1 MGSSGWIA
9 GQSGRSRGDSDVR
22 FLARRVRSRIISA
35 NTVAVPRP
43 VAAWRRSLVA
53 DDSRAV
59 KRSFFGQR
67 DCRMSVAF
75 IFPGQGSQ
83 FPGMLHQLLDHP
95 AVVHTVDEISEV
107 LHSDVRKLDSEQGLK
122 SDVSVQLTLLAA
134 GIATARALM
143 EQDVRPA
150 AASGLSVGA
159 FAAAVTAG
167 VLSLQDAVDLVK
179 LRSEQMMKLY
189 PTGYGLSAIVG
200 LNESRVTKIVRA
212 VTSMQDPVFVGNINA
227 PRQIVIAGSNVA
239 MDQVLDEARREGAS
253 KAVRLH
259 VSVPSHCP
267 LLQPVAELLERRMSS
282 MHLKAPKLIYVGNV
296 TARPMRTK
304 ELIARDLA
312 NNIAH
317 GVRWHDATTVLK
329 ELGCNLFLEMPPGH
343 ILSDLAK
350 KNLKGID
357 AVPVEAAV
365 LTRVLRL
372 TRQEE
377 RERD

>member
-1 MGSSGWIA
+1 
-9 GQSGRSRGDSDVR
+9 
-22 FLARRVRSRIISA
+22 
-35 NTVAVPRP
+35 
-43 VAAWRRSLVA
+43 
-53 DDSRAV
+53 
-59 KRSFFGQR
+59 
-67 DCRMSVAF
+67 MSVAF

-83 FPGMLHQLLDHP
+83 SPGMLHHLLDHP
-95 AVVHTVDEISEV
+95 AVVRTVDEISEV
-107 LHSDVRKLDSEQGLK
+107 LHSDVRNLDSELGLK

-167 VLSLQDAVDLVK
+167 VLSLQDAVELVK
-179 LRSEQMMKLY
+179 LRAEQMMKLY
-189 PTGYGLSAIVG
+189 PTGYGLAAIVG

-212 VTSMQDPVFVGNINA
+212 VTSVQDPVFVGNINA

-267 LLQPVAELLERRMSS
+267 LLQPVADLLERRMSS

-350 KNLKGID
+350 ENLKGID
-357 AVPVEAAV
+357 AVPVEAGV
-365 LTRVLRL
+365 LTRVLGL
-372 TRQEE
+372 TQQEE

>member
-1 MGSSGWIA
+1 
-9 GQSGRSRGDSDVR
+9 
-22 FLARRVRSRIISA
+22 
-35 NTVAVPRP
+35 
-43 VAAWRRSLVA
+43 
-53 DDSRAV
+53 
-59 KRSFFGQR
+59 
-67 DCRMSVAF
+67 MSVAF

-83 FPGMLHQLLDHP
+83 SPGMLHHLLDHP
-95 AVVHTVDEISEV
+95 AVVRTIDEISEA
-107 LHSDVRKLDSEQGLK
+107 LHSDVRNLDSEQGLK

-134 GIATARALM
+134 GIATGRALM

-167 VLSLQDAVDLVK
+167 VLSLQDAVELVK
-179 LRSEQMMKLY
+179 LRAEQMMKLY

-200 LNESRVTKIVRA
+200 LNASRVTKIVRA
-212 VTSMQDPVFVGNINA
+212 VTSVQDPVFVGNINA
-227 PRQIVIAGSNVA
+227 PHQIVIAGSNVA

-253 KAVRLH
+253 KAVRLD

-267 LLQPVAELLERRMSS
+267 LLQPVADLLERRMSS

-350 KNLKGID
+350 ENLKGIA
-357 AVPVEAAV
+357 AVPVEAGV

-372 TRQEE
+372 TQQEE

>member
-1 MGSSGWIA
+1 
-9 GQSGRSRGDSDVR
+9 
-22 FLARRVRSRIISA
+22 
-35 NTVAVPRP
+35 
-43 VAAWRRSLVA
+43 
-53 DDSRAV
+53 
-59 KRSFFGQR
+59 
-67 DCRMSVAF
+67 MSVAF

-83 FPGMLHQLLDHP
+83 SPGMLHHLLDHP
-95 AVVHTVDEISEV
+95 AVVRTVDEISEV
-107 LHSDVRKLDSEQGLK
+107 LHSDVRNLDSELGLK

-150 AASGLSVGA
+150 AAAGLSVGA

-167 VLSLQDAVDLVK
+167 VLSLQDAVELVK
-179 LRSEQMMKLY
+179 LRAEQMMKLY

-212 VTSMQDPVFVGNINA
+212 VTSVQDPVFVGNINA

-259 VSVPSHCP
+259 VSVPSHCS
-267 LLQPVAELLERRMSS
+267 LLQPVADLLERRMSS

-350 KNLKGID
+350 ENLKGID
-357 AVPVEAAV
+357 AVPVEAGV

-372 TRQEE
+372 TQQEE

>member
-1 MGSSGWIA
+1 
-9 GQSGRSRGDSDVR
+9 
-22 FLARRVRSRIISA
+22 
-35 NTVAVPRP
+35 
-43 VAAWRRSLVA
+43 
-53 DDSRAV
+53 
-59 KRSFFGQR
+59 
-67 DCRMSVAF
+67 
-75 IFPGQGSQ
+75 
-83 FPGMLHQLLDHP
+83 MLHHLLDHS
-95 AVVHTVDEISEV
+95 AVVRTVDEISEV
-107 LHSDVRKLDSEQGLK
+107 LHSDVRNLDSEQGLK

-167 VLSLQDAVDLVK
+167 VLSLQDAVELVK
-179 LRSEQMMKLY
+179 LRAEQMMKLY

-212 VTSMQDPVFVGNINA
+212 VTSVQDPVFVGNINA

-267 LLQPVAELLERRMSS
+267 LLQPVADLLERRMSS
-282 MHLKAPKLIYVGNV
+282 MHLNAPKLIYVGNV

-350 KNLKGID
+350 ENLKGID
-357 AVPVEAAV
+357 AIPVEAGV

-372 TRQEE
+372 TQQEE
-377 RERD
+377 RRT

>member
-1 MGSSGWIA
+1 
-9 GQSGRSRGDSDVR
+9 
-22 FLARRVRSRIISA
+22 
-35 NTVAVPRP
+35 
-43 VAAWRRSLVA
+43 
-53 DDSRAV
+53 
-59 KRSFFGQR
+59 
-67 DCRMSVAF
+67 
-75 IFPGQGSQ
+75 
-83 FPGMLHQLLDHP
+83 
-95 AVVHTVDEISEV
+95 
-107 LHSDVRKLDSEQGLK
+107 
-122 SDVSVQLTLLAA
+122 
-134 GIATARALM
+134 
-143 EQDVRPA
+143 
-150 AASGLSVGA
+150 
-159 FAAAVTAG
+159 
-167 VLSLQDAVDLVK
+167 
-179 LRSEQMMKLY
+179 MMKLY

-200 LNESRVTKIVRA
+200 LNESRVTTIVRA
-212 VTSMQDPVFVGNINA
+212 VTSVRDPVFVGNINA

-267 LLQPVAELLERRMSS
+267 LLQPVADLLERRMSS

-329 ELGCNLFLEMPPGH
+329 ELGCNPFLEMPPGH

-350 KNLKGID
+350 ENLKGID
-357 AVPVEAAV
+357 AVPVEAGV
-365 LTRVLRL
+365 LARVLRL
-372 TRQEE
+372 TQQEE